1 MVLPRSS
8 PSKMIW
14 ASSLWASAKY
24 ELDASSWASHNQ
36 SSPLPRALC
45 VPKTSSVL
53 IARPNR
59 LNVSRMNRAALLPP
73 DPARLAQQA
82 ENEVDERVHRVVVL
96 QIHYRLSW

>member
-1 MVLPRSS
+1 MTRFPLSDEAATLSS
-8 PSKMIW
+8 KPCIQTP
-14 ASSLWASAKY
+14 SAKVG
-24 ELDASSWASHNQ
+24 AVFV
-36 SSPLPRALC
+36 PLC

-96 QIHYRLSW
+96 QIH